1 MDGEYKTMSNKKEN
15 IGLSS
20 GDGREL
26 VWKMVAVA
34 LVVRGIMYGL
44 RMVGCI

>member
-1 MDGEYKTMSNKKEN
+1 MSNKKEN

-20 GDGREL
+20 GDVRKL

-34 LVVRGIMYGL
+34 LVVCGIMYVLHMG
-44 RMVGCI
+44 GWI